1 LGDWKLLC
9 KVREAHKASIIQHEL
24 ALLDIDAVIVNKKD
38 SAYTFMG
45 HVEVYVSPENH
56 EKALSV
62 FESLEL

>member
-1 LGDWKLLC
+1 MGEWKLLC

-24 ALLDIDAVIVNKKD
+24 ALLDIEAVIVNKKD

-45 HVEVYVSPENH
+45 LVEIYVSEENF
-56 EKALSV
+56 EKALLV